1 MQIKNI
7 LIATLFFVNLWRLIL
22 TVAYSAAHSMAQLNS
37 YVAISKKLF
46 NNCESTS
53 GYLIQLTETALTI
66 PVMFLLIICECI
78 ALFIEK
84 FLISGR
90 KKSRSVTRRKV
101 KNNDI

>member
-7 LIATLFFVNLWRLIL
+7 FIVMLFIVNLWRLIL
-22 TVAYSAAHSMAQLNS
+22 TVTYSAARSMTQLNS
-37 YVAISKKLF
+37 YVAVSKKLL

-53 GYLIQLTETALTI
+53 GYLIQLIITALTI
-66 PVMFLLIICECI
+66 PVMFLLIICEYI

-90 KKSRSVTRRKV
+90 KKPRVVRSRKV
-101 KNNDI
+101 KNND

>member
-7 LIATLFFVNLWRLIL
+7 LIAIPVIMNLWSLIVVL
-22 TVAYSAAHSMAQLNS
+22 AYSAAHSMTQLNS
-37 YVAISKKLF
+37 YMVVSKRLL
-46 NNCESTS
+46 NNCTTTY
-53 GYLIQLTETALTI
+53 GYLWWLINSFLTVPML
-66 PVMFLLIICECI
+66 FLLIICECI

-90 KKSRSVTRRKV
+90 KKPRVVRRRKV

>member
-7 LIATLFFVNLWRLIL
+7 LIAILLITNVWSL
-22 TVAYSAAHSMAQLNS
+22 IVVLAYSAVHSMTQLNA
-37 YVAISKKLF
+37 YVAVSKKLL

-53 GYLIQLTETALTI
+53 GYLIQLIETALTI
-66 PVMFLLIICECI
+66 PVMFLLITCECI

-90 KKSRSVTRRKV
+90 KRLREIKRRKEH
-101 KNNDI
+101 